1 MAGVVLESVVK
12 DFGSLRA
19 VDDVSLEIG
28 EGEFFTLLGPSG
40 CGKTTTLRLV
50 AGLEYPD
57 QGRVIIGGNDVS
69 RVPPARRRIAMVFQ
83 NYALYPHMTIRENI
97 GYPLKLKK
105 ASEQEIGDKVERI
118 AARLKM
124 GKVLDRLPAEISGGQ
139 QQRAAVARAMVGDPL
154 VYLFDE
160 PLSNLDA
167 RLRLESRR
175 FLKLVLKET
184 GGTAIYVTHDQ
195 TEAMALSDRV
205 GVMKDGKLV
214 QVAAPDELYRR
225 PASTFVA
232 GFVGNL
238 PMNLIKGEILR
249 EGGPWFRAGD
259 FHVNLLPGLDLA
271 NGSKVTLGIRP
282 EDISISV
289 DGPYQG
295 IVENVESLGSEEI
308 VSVDSGGTPL
318 FVRLVQG
325 PIPATGEAVRLAF
338 SIEDIHMFD
347 EAGERTE
354 SS

>member
-1 MAGVVLESVVK
+1 MANVVLENVVK

-57 QGRVIIGGNDVS
+57 RGRVIIGGQDVS

-97 GYPLKLKK
+97 GYPLKLKR
-105 ASEQEIGDKVERI
+105 ASDQEIGDRVDRI
-118 AARLKM
+118 AARLRID
-124 GKVLDRLPAEISGGQ
+124 KVLDRLPAEVSGGQ

-175 FLKLVLKET
+175 FLKRVLRDT

-205 GVMKDGKLV
+205 GVMKDGRLV
-214 QVAAPDELYRR
+214 QVAAPDELYRK

-238 PMNLIKGEILR
+238 PMNLIEGEISR
-249 EGGPWFRAGD
+249 KGGILFRAGD
-259 FHVNLLPGLDLA
+259 FRVDLDPGPDLA
-271 NGSKVTLGIRP
+271 DGSKVTLGVRP
-282 EDISISV
+282 EDIDISA
-289 DGPYQG
+289 DGIIKG
-295 IVENVESLGSEEI
+295 GVEDVETLGSEEI
-308 VSVDSGGTPL
+308 VSVNCSGVSLFVRMVHGGTPA
-318 FVRLVQG
+318 
-325 PIPATGEAVRLAF
+325 PGESVGLAF
-338 SIEDIHMFD
+338 SLKDVHLFD
-347 EAGERTE
+347 GTGARIQR
-354 SS
+354 